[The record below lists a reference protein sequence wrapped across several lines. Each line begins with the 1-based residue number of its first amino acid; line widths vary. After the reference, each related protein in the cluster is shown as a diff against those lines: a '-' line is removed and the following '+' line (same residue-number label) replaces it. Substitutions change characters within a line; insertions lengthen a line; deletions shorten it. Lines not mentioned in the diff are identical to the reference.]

1 MCKIQII
8 GSRRIMEE
16 VIELLHSLSVLH
28 IDRTSEDVR
37 RDMYYRLVSLQ
48 KDEVALRERAEKILQ
63 KIKDL
68 ILLLYRPSAP
78 LIPPLEKGK
87 GIHSMG
93 GAEGFVIS
101 DICLEK
107 FMSDFDVL
115 EDKLRS
121 LHKKRSELK
130 DELSLIERYE
140 MILKGLTPLIYEISG
155 LKHIESTGII
165 IEKNRAEVI
174 PLLEEEIHRITS
186 GGYQIFKREL
196 DDKNIGIVLTY
207 QKDYDKE
214 IMRLISEEGISEM
227 ILPMEYTNI
236 PFFDALRLMLI
247 KKEGIPHELS
257 AIEKELELLSQRW
270 YWEVYGLIGIL
281 EDLVNEFKALSYCL
295 ITNYTFFISGWVPE
309 DYLPQLKD
317 EIKNG
322 FGESVVIRE
331 LEIREDEIEKVP
343 VFIRNPKIIKPFEI
357 FMNILPPP
365 RYDSIDPTPFLAIFF
380 PAFFGLI
387 IGDSGY
393 GLLLLIGSVYLL
405 KVFREKPI
413 IKDLMKVFFI
423 CSIYSVVFGF
433 LFGDFF
439 GINLERFGI
448 HPILLDRGK
457 AIKNFLILSI
467 AIGVGHVFF
476 GFMLSLIN
484 SIQWRRDRE
493 AIGKASSIV
502 MLFAI
507 LLLVITLF
515 GYISKEF
522 LNVSVIIIAIALP
535 VLLISEGL
543 IGVIEFIK
551 SIGNILSYARIMAL
565 GLASV
570 MMALIANR
578 LGEMSGNIV
587 LGIIIAFIIHTL
599 HIIIGVFSA
608 TIQSLRLHYVE
619 FFSKFYRYG
628 DRRYIPFRKI
638 RGGVRLWRRL

>member
-1 MCKIQII
+1 
-8 GSRRIMEE
+8 
-16 VIELLHSLSVLH
+16 
-28 IDRTSEDVR
+28 
-37 RDMYYRLVSLQ
+37 
-48 KDEVALRERAEKILQ
+48 
-63 KIKDL
+63 
-68 ILLLYRPSAP
+68 
-78 LIPPLEKGK
+78 
-87 GIHSMG
+87 
-93 GAEGFVIS
+93 
-101 DICLEK
+101 
-107 FMSDFDVL
+107 
-115 EDKLRS
+115 
-121 LHKKRSELK
+121 
-130 DELSLIERYE
+130 
-140 MILKGLTPLIYEISG
+140 
-155 LKHIESTGII
+155 
-165 IEKNRAEVI
+165 
-174 PLLEEEIHRITS
+174 
-186 GGYQIFKREL
+186 
-196 DDKNIGIVLTY
+196 
-207 QKDYDKE
+207 
-214 IMRLISEEGISEM
+214 
-227 ILPMEYTNI
+227 
-236 PFFDALRLMLI
+236 
-247 KKEGIPHELS
+247 
-257 AIEKELELLSQRW
+257 
-270 YWEVYGLIGIL
+270 
-281 EDLVNEFKALSYCL
+281 
-295 ITNYTFFISGWVPE
+295 
-309 DYLPQLKD
+309 
-317 EIKNG
+317 
-322 FGESVVIRE
+322 
-331 LEIREDEIEKVP
+331 
-343 VFIRNPKIIKPFEI
+343 
-357 FMNILPPP
+357 MNILPPP

-423 CSIYSVVFGF
+423 CSICSVVFGF

-448 HPILLDRGK
+448 HPILMDRGK

-467 AIGVGHVFF
+467 AIGASHVLF

-507 LLLVITLF
+507 LILAITLF
-515 GYISKEF
+515 GYLPKEF
-522 LNVSVIIIAIALP
+522 LNVSVIIITIALP

-578 LGEMSGNIV
+578 LGEMSGNII

-638 RGGVRLWRRL
+638 RGEVRLWRRL

>member
-1 MCKIQII
+1 
-8 GSRRIMEE
+8 MEE

-37 RDMYYRLVSLQ
+37 RDMYYRVVSLQ

-78 LIPPLEKGK
+78 LIPALEKER
-87 GIHSMG
+87 GIRSIG
-93 GAEGFVIS
+93 RLEGFVIS
-101 DICLEK
+101 DICSEK
-107 FMSDFDVL
+107 FMSDFNVL

-121 LHKKRSELK
+121 LHKRRSELK

-214 IMRLISEEGISEM
+214 VMRLISEEGISE
-227 ILPMEYTNI
+227 ITLPMEYTNI
-236 PFFDALRLMLI
+236 PFFDALRLMLT

-270 YWEVYGLIGIL
+270 YWEVYGLISIL

-365 RYDSIDPTPFLAIFF
+365 RYDSIDPTPFLAISF

-405 KVFREKPI
+405 KVFGEKPI

-423 CSIYSVVFGF
+423 CSIYSIVFGF

-448 HPILLDRGK
+448 HPILMDRGK

-467 AIGVGHVFF
+467 AIGASHVLF

-484 SIQWRRDRE
+484 SIQWGRDRE

-507 LLLVITLF
+507 LILTVTLF
-515 GYISKEF
+515 GYLPKEF
-522 LNVSVIIIAIALP
+522 LNVSVIIITIALP

-608 TIQSLRLHYVE
+608 VIQSLRLHYVE

-638 RGGVRLWRRL
+638 RGEVRLWRRL

>member
-1 MCKIQII
+1 
-8 GSRRIMEE
+8 MEE

-37 RDMYYRLVSLQ
+37 RDMYYRVVSLQ

-68 ILLLYRPSAP
+68 ILLLYRPSTP
-78 LIPPLEKGK
+78 LIPALEKER
-87 GIHSMG
+87 GIRSIG
-93 GAEGFVIS
+93 RLEGFVIS
-101 DICLEK
+101 DICSEK
-107 FMSDFDVL
+107 FMSDFNVL

-121 LHKKRSELK
+121 LHKRRSELK

-214 IMRLISEEGISEM
+214 VMRLISEEGISE
-227 ILPMEYTNI
+227 ITLPMEYTNI
-236 PFFDALRLMLI
+236 PFFDALRLMLT

-257 AIEKELELLSQRW
+257 GIEKELELLSQRW
-270 YWEVYGLIGIL
+270 YWEVYGLISIL

-393 GLLLLIGSVYLL
+393 GLLLLFGSVYLL

-423 CSIYSVVFGF
+423 CSICSVVFGF

-448 HPILLDRGK
+448 HPILMDRSK

-467 AIGVGHVFF
+467 AIGASHVLF

-484 SIQWRRDRE
+484 SIQWGRDRE

-507 LLLVITLF
+507 LILAVTLF
-515 GYISKEF
+515 GYLPKEF

-578 LGEMSGNIV
+578 LGEMSGNII

-638 RGGVRLWRRL
+638 RGEVRLWRRL